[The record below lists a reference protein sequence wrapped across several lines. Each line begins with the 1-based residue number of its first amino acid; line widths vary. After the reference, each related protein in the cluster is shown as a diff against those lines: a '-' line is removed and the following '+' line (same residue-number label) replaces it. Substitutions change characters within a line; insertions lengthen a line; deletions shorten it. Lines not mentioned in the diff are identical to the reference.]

1 MNLYNDDDDFEN
13 RFATVEM
20 FVAVVELLTRYKVVV
35 DDDENLVKPVYG
47 FVTKPER
54 EVWVR
59 LLHRR

>member
-1 MNLYNDDDDFEN
+1 
-13 RFATVEM
+13 M
-20 FVAVVELLTRYKVVV
+20 FVAAVELLTRYKVVV